1 MNARES
7 HLQDSNPKS
16 ARTLFISLVGFTFV
30 VMNIGI
36 FRGPSGVNDFLELEK
51 SREILSRAVESLRL
65 ENEGISEEI
74 TRIKSSPSYAKKILR
89 DKYHVTEEDED
100 IIFFAE

>member
-1 MNARES
+1 LRS
-7 HLQDSNPKS
+7 GYDQSGDKS
-16 ARTLFISLVGFTFV
+16 VRRGFVALLGFTFA

-36 FRGPSGVNDFLELEK
+36 FRGPSGVNDYIELEK
-51 SREILSRAVESLRL
+51 SRDVLSKAVENLKT
-65 ENEGISEEI
+65 ENEAISEEI
-74 TRIKSSPSYAKKILR
+74 NRIKSSPQYARKILR